1 MHLRRWLTGLVLAPL
16 LIAVILKGG
25 HALFILVVLLV
36 SGLGQWEFLGMLK
49 PESDRARRLKALVLG
64 SLLVLSFCTAQRAS
78 HLCNPSAPLFILV
91 LCLFILML
99 FYLTSYG
106 HIPELSGDLATNA
119 LGLFYIP
126 LLLGH
131 LVWLR
136 YMPQGQ
142 WWVVWMLAVVFAADT
157 GAFYTGLS
165 LGRNKLYPA
174 VSPGKT
180 WEGTLGGIV
189 VALIAGMAVGRWL
202 LPEVKVGSLAGLTL
216 VLGVLGVLG
225 DLFESMLKRQAE
237 VKDASNLLPGHGGM
251 LDRLDSLL
259 FAAPA
264 VVYVRLFLLQI

>member
-36 SGLGQWEFLGMLK
+36 SGLGQWEFLGMFK
-49 PESDRARRLKALVLG
+49 PESDRARRLKAIVLG

-99 FYLTSYG
+99 FYLASYG
-106 HIPELSGDLATNA
+106 HIPELSRDLAINA
-119 LGLFYIP
+119 LGLLYIP

-136 YMPQGQ
+136 YLSQGQ

-165 LGRNKLYPA
+165 LGRNKLYPE

-180 WEGTLGGIV
+180 WEGTLGGLLA
-189 VALIAGMAVGRWL
+189 ALIAGMAAGSWL
-202 LPEVKVGSLAGLTL
+202 LPEVKVGSLAGLAL
-216 VLGVLGVLG
+216 VMGVVGVLG

-237 VKDASNLLPGHGGM
+237 LKDSSNLLPGHGGM

-264 VVYVRLFLLQI
+264 VVYVRLFLLQM